1 MKNSKKLFLIF
12 LSVLIVAFVS
22 CKKDSGGS
30 ITTPTPT
37 FKLSDI
43 AVGKW
48 TATVDN
54 NNTLSITDAGKID
67 AKVGSTS
74 LSFTIGTWDADKTKE
89 FEKYIA
95 THEGTSTKYTATF
108 TFKSASSCDVSVK
121 FGDGG
126 SGDETFTKE
135 ATPTAK

>member
-74 LSFTIGTWDADKTKE
+74 VSFTIGTWDADKTKE

-95 THEGTSTKYTATF
+95 THEGTSPKYTATF
-108 TFKSASSCDVSVK
+108 TFKSASSCDIAVS
-121 FGDGG
+121 FADGSDG
-126 SGDETFTKE
+126 LNETFKKDTTTK
-135 ATPTAK
+135 

>member
-43 AVGKW
+43 AVGTW

-74 LSFTIGTWDADKTKE
+74 VSFTIGTWDADKTKE

-95 THEGTSTKYTATF
+95 THEGTSPKYTATL
-108 TFKSASSCDVSVK
+108 TFKSASSCDIAAA
-121 FGDGG
+121 FADGSDG
-126 SGDETFTKE
+126 LNETFKKDTTTK
-135 ATPTAK
+135 